1 MKTSSTF
8 ASDADAL
15 TTFLDAGTGPI
26 IVLDPCGVLWAEFH
40 RTQRWSRL
48 WQAWRLAPG
57 QTQEGDAWDVLGA
70 LSHVSAA
77 EGTAALAAA
86 MFPPETHTPLTRQLM
101 ACVLTFAADSGHFN
115 GRASGLAALA
125 GQLWADELWT
135 ALARWSKKYPCHP
148 ALQSARALLTQE
160 GASESAG
167 IIRNCMATYHHPH
180 VAETFA
186 AECGLNLSTFR
197 LRPGQIIFLTPDI
210 RCMENP
216 ALTDVYGFLFTALH
230 ALGALHHLNFS
241 VIEPALAVEDA
252 SL

>member
-15 TTFLDAGTGPI
+15 TTFLDSGSGPI
-26 IVLDPCGVLWAEFH
+26 IVLDPCGVLWNQFH
-40 RTQRWSRL
+40 STQRWSRL

-70 LSHVSAA
+70 LSHVSAT

-86 MFPPETHTPLTRQLM
+86 MFPTEAHTSLTRQLM
-101 ACVLTFAADSGHFN
+101 ACVLTFAVDSGHFS

-148 ALQSARALLTQE
+148 ALQSARALLTHE
-160 GASESAG
+160 GASESAQA
-167 IIRNCMATYHHPH
+167 IRNGMAIYHHPH
-180 VAETFA
+180 VAESFA
-186 AECGLNLSTFR
+186 GECGLNLSTFR

-216 ALTDVYGFLFTALH
+216 ALTEVYGFLFTALH
-230 ALGALHHLNFS
+230 ALGALHHLNFA
-241 VIEPALAVEDA
+241 VIEPALTTEEEA
-252 SL
+252 L